1 MSSHHGAPS
10 AGGPTSTLV
19 YLYGPPAAGKLTIA
33 ERLAELTGWR
43 LFHNHLTVNAIAP
56 VFEFASPAF
65 TEVLHRLRLDVFATA
80 AHAGVGLIFT
90 NNSAWSGQDARARF
104 VTFADSAARTVAENG
119 GTTRFV
125 QITAPTAVLERRVAD
140 ASRRAHGK
148 LVEVRRLRELLA
160 THDAAPLHDDDMI
173 IDSGDLSPEE
183 AADRIAAEL
192 AGRDSVTR

>member
-1 MSSHHGAPS
+1 M
-10 AGGPTSTLV
+10 STLV

-43 LFHNHLTVNAIAP
+43 LFHNHLTVNAITP

-80 AHAGVGLIFT
+80 ARSDVELIFT
-90 NNSAWSGQDARARF
+90 NNSAWSGQDARTRF
-104 VTFADSAARTVAENG
+104 VSFADSAARIVAENG

-125 QITAPTAVLERRVAD
+125 QVTAPAAVLESRVAD

-160 THDAAPLHDDDMI
+160 THDAAPVHP
-173 IDSGDLSPEE
+173 GDLVVDTGVLTPEE

-192 AGRDSVTR
+192 VRRDSVAR